1 MAGGCD
7 HFLRKFEFPQVPHL
21 VPWHSSLL
29 EHQPDEEG
37 LEGDINVFIHFFKI
51 ELKVTLEPP
60 SEEDTVVESCS
71 DSESEPEESGRGLLR
86 QKDFEK
92 EKKSLAINLPQEQT
106 TERVHNKLDRLWA
119 SPNKNDPDEQTDAAR
134 KPWVRCKRATEK
146 SIEGCDNEPHEEMT
160 MVLEELENI
169 KRRISQIEHD
179 IMNKCS

>member
-1 MAGGCD
+1 M
-7 HFLRKFEFPQVPHL
+7 
-21 VPWHSSLL
+21 
-29 EHQPDEEG
+29 
-37 LEGDINVFIHFFKI
+37 
-51 ELKVTLEPP
+51 TLEPP

-106 TERVHNKLDRLWA
+106 AERVHNKLDRLWA

-146 SIEGCDNEPHEEMT
+146 SIEGCDTEPHEEMT

>member
-1 MAGGCD
+1 M
-7 HFLRKFEFPQVPHL
+7 
-21 VPWHSSLL
+21 
-29 EHQPDEEG
+29 
-37 LEGDINVFIHFFKI
+37 
-51 ELKVTLEPP
+51 TLEPP

-106 TERVHNKLDRLWA
+106 TERVHNKLDRLWT
-119 SPNKNDPDEQTDAAR
+119 SSNKKDSDEQTDAAR
-134 KPWVRCKRATEK
+134 KPWGRCKKATEK
-146 SIEGCDNEPHEEMT
+146 SIEGCDNEPHEEMR

-179 IMNKCS
+179 IMNKCSQIL

>member
-1 MAGGCD
+1 M
-7 HFLRKFEFPQVPHL
+7 
-21 VPWHSSLL
+21 
-29 EHQPDEEG
+29 
-37 LEGDINVFIHFFKI
+37 
-51 ELKVTLEPP
+51 TLEPP

-106 TERVHNKLDRLWA
+106 TGRVHNKLDRLWA
-119 SPNKNDPDEQTDAAR
+119 SQNKKDEQTDAAR

-146 SIEGCDNEPHEEMT
+146 SIEGCDTEPHEEVT